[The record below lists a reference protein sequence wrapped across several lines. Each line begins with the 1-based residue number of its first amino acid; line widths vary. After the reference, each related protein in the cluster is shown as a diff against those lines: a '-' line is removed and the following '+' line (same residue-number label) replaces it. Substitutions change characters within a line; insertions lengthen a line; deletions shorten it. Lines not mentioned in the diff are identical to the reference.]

1 MRNTIY
7 LSLAILGL
15 IVLLDACKGKAEDAQ
30 SDPQTV
36 TAPAGDVN
44 QNSQPAT
51 AATVNTEPH
60 FKCTKAGCTGTGEAQ
75 GKCPICG
82 SDLAHNAA
90 FHNQAT
96 GSSPTNPVTID
107 PATGQATTTPSAA
120 TNQAPPPAQNAQGL
134 YHFACTKAGCKGGAG
149 AAGKC
154 PVCGS
159 ELAHNPAYHNN

>member
-7 LSLAILGL
+7 LALFILGL
-15 IVLLDACKGKAEDAQ
+15 TVLLGACKGKTEDAQ
-30 SDPQTV
+30 TTEPQTV
-36 TAPAGDVN
+36 TAPAGDVT
-44 QNSQPAT
+44 QNTPPAT
-51 AATVNTEPH
+51 VGTEAH

-82 SDLAHNAA
+82 SDLAHNPA
-90 FHNQAT
+90 FHNQAPGT
-96 GSSPTNPVTID
+96 TPANATTID
-107 PATGQATTTPSAA
+107 PGTSITNTT
-120 TNQAPPPAQNAQGL
+120 PPPAPAQAPASAQNAKGE

-159 ELAHNPAYHNN
+159 ELAHNQAYHNN